1 MIDQDDLLRH
11 VDAVWRAQGG
21 SSPVRELAPCP
32 ASGNNR
38 LFVATA
44 GAQRFVVK
52 CYFTGQPEEQDRLD
66 AEWRFLV
73 YADQAGILTVPRPI
87 GCDPR
92 HRIGLY
98 EFIAGRRLE
107 TAEITADHVRAAG
120 QFIAALNGPDER
132 PSTDLPPARES
143 GFSLAEHMATL
154 ERRLERLSLIGQGTH
169 ADRAASELAG
179 RMRAFWQ
186 EIRPRVIDAY
196 LESGVNVDEPC
207 PAKDRMLSPS
217 DFGFHNALIQDDGR
231 LVFIDFEYA
240 GWDDV
245 GKLVSD
251 FFFQPA
257 VPVDPAYF
265 EVFTTPILS
274 QVDDPERTRR
284 RIAAVRPI
292 FGLKWCCIM
301 LNCFLPAMAAR
312 ILYADPSRDPEQFK
326 ITQLKKA
333 SSAFQVLK
341 E

>member
-1 MIDQDDLLRH
+1 MIDLHDLLEC
-11 VDAVWRAQGG
+11 VNALWRAQGG
-21 SSPVRELAPCP
+21 TPSVRELSACP

-44 GAQRFVVK
+44 GAQRFVAK
-52 CYFTGQPEEQDRLD
+52 CYFAGQAEEQDRLD
-66 AEWRFLV
+66 AEWRFLT
-73 YADQAGILTVPRPI
+73 YAHRAGIRAAPKPI
-87 GCDPR
+87 GCDPQR
-92 HRIGLY
+92 RVGLY

-107 TAEITADHVRAAG
+107 AAEITADHVRAAG
-120 QFIAALNGPDER
+120 EFIAALNSVENR
-132 PSTDLPPARES
+132 AAADLPPAREA

-154 ERRLERLSLIGQGTH
+154 ERRLGRLSEIRRDNPIDL
-169 ADRAASELAG
+169 AASELAKELC
-179 RMRAFWQ
+179 AFWQ
-186 EIRPRVIDAY
+186 GLRPRIIAAY
-196 LESGVNVDEPC
+196 VEAGVAVDEPC
-207 PAKDRMLSPS
+207 PVEERMLSPS

-257 VPVDPAYF
+257 VPVDPAHF
-265 EVFTTPILS
+265 EVFVAPILS
-274 QVDDPERTRR
+274 RVDHPTRTRR
-284 RIAAVRPI
+284 RIAAARPI

-312 ILYADPSRDPEQFK
+312 MLYADPSRDPEQFK
-326 ITQLKKA
+326 AVQLSKA
-333 SSAFQVLK
+333 LSAFQFLK